1 MDITFTLCFMA
12 GVLIFALG
20 YMLWGYMRKRA
31 GKGSFTWRKS
41 CSQLIALELMAL
53 AVGYFEPQV
62 ESVSSGPRMTKGML
76 CLVGLVV
83 YCGVTF
89 ILKRLWKGDK

>member
-12 GVLIFALG
+12 GVFIFSLG

-31 GKGSFTWRKS
+31 GKGAYTWRKG

-62 ESVSSGPRMTKGML
+62 ESVSSGPRMTKAIL
-76 CLVGLVV
+76 LLIALVV
-83 YCGVTF
+83 YTGFMF
-89 ILKRLWKGDK
+89 ILTRLWKE